1 MNKIYFLVLV
11 NIISFI
17 LMGYD
22 KYSAIKKQSRISEN
36 ALLTISLLGG
46 SIGTLFGMIIFHHK
60 TKKLKFIIL
69 VPLFLIITLLVL
81 LFQ

>member
-1 MNKIYFLVLV
+1 MTETYYLIIV

-22 KYSAIKKQSRISEN
+22 KYSAIKKNYRISEA
-36 ALLTISLLGG
+36 ALLTFSLLGG
-46 SIGTLFGMIIFHHK
+46 SIGTLLGMILFHHK

-69 VPLFLIITLLVL
+69 VPLFLIITILVL

>member
-1 MNKIYFLVLV
+1 MNKTYFLVLV

-22 KYSAIKKQSRISEN
+22 KYSAIKKQSRISET